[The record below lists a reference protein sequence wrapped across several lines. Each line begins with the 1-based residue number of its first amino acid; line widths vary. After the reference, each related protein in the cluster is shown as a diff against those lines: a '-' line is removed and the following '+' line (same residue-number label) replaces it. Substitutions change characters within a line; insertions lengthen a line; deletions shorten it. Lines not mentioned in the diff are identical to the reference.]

1 MENSEE
7 FYRKLC
13 SLETV
18 RSEKKGFFRDFS
30 ECVARVAGDT
40 WISSVF
46 GRLADDEA
54 RIRTVFTDDKIK
66 DTVLETLNRTK
77 ILYRTKDAEAS
88 RARRLEA
95 FEAAAAGER
104 EKALVLFGQAVLRA
118 PTSVAPTR
126 ACHVETIRVASCFRS
141 RTREFLSLQGRMC
154 EEEGRMRETFS
165 RSTVNETSNIGKIDF
180 LAELPRVS
188 CGEHPSMP
196 AASALLDVEE
206 TTTAGK
212 RAIASK
218 EIDPGATLVV
228 EPPLASCLL
237 PEFFGTHCHHCFS
250 RLRRPI
256 GCSNCSSVAFCSRT
270 CRDEAVTSYHKY
282 ECKILVLL
290 IGSGMSALSTLALRM
305 VTQSEKPDTENGAV
319 TENVS
324 MDEKKEQ
331 ESVDL
336 RAYGLEMHANRR
348 TAEDFFERSLM
359 AAFLL
364 KCLQRVEFFE
374 NPTADNEAPT
384 QLEIQVGALLLK
396 HLQLLQFNAHEVFE
410 TRVGTEHRFRGSRP
424 VYIGVAI
431 YPTVARFN
439 HDCYPAVTRY
449 FVGRSIVI
457 RATRS
462 FRVGDTI
469 AENYGPIFTKRSLEE
484 RQRTLAGRYWFRCE
498 CTACRENWPRF
509 DTALTNDD
517 ARLRCPTQGCRKLHR
532 RPRDT
537 GKSIECSACRR
548 TIDLRGSLA
557 SLRECEDLYGQGFA
571 AMDQEQ
577 LERALE
583 AFLEAAKIFHRI
595 AVPPHKDT
603 HLAEIAASACMADAG
618 NVRRQTPLLSSESKP
633 DDSHVRQRN
642 AIHF

>member
-118 PTSVAPTR
+118 PTS
-126 ACHVETIRVASCFRS
+126 
-141 RTREFLSLQGRMC
+141 LS
-154 EEEGRMRETFS
+154 
-165 RSTVNETSNIGKIDF
+165 
-180 LAELPRVS
+180 AELPRVS

-305 VTQSEKPDTENGAV
+305 VTQSGSRECASIGRALNRRNGEDDHRKTEDEPETKSTTKPSRSAKRRIRKKMLRDSKYQREKPDTENGAV